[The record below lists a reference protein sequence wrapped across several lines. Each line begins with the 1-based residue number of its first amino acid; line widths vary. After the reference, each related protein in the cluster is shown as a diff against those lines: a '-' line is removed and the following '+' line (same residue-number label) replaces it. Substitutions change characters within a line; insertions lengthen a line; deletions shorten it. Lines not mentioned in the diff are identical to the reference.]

1 MNSRTNRRMSET
13 DEPLIQRDRPESR
26 KGGEGL
32 QDLRAPEHQW
42 EPSTEG
48 IAEHIIVWGGVRRA
62 WHADP

>member
-1 MNSRTNRRMSET
+1 MSET
-13 DEPLIQRDRPESR
+13 DEPLMQRGRPGSR

-48 IAEHIIVWGGVRRA
+48 ITEHSMAWGGVRRA
-62 WHADP
+62 WHVDP

>member
-1 MNSRTNRRMSET
+1 MSET

-42 EPSTEG
+42 EPSTER
-48 IAEHIIVWGGVRRA
+48 IAEHSIVWGGVRRA

>member
-1 MNSRTNRRMSET
+1 MSET

-32 QDLRAPEHQW
+32 QDLRAAEHQW

-48 IAEHIIVWGGVRRA
+48 IAEHSIVWGGERRA